1 MYLSFLIRVQK
12 KRIIIEREQ
21 FFFFLLPPVIIHS
34 DAKWEL
40 DVSSNLTGLGYL
52 PGYLKVCGLNP
63 TKGIFFSFYTYE
75 NFNLC
80 LSFLSS
86 FSPITRYTRQ
96 KKPNI
101 DVVFLSMVAAS
112 SLYIA
117 TYDILICTLDKLL
130 ISTTREKEKKRCIKW
145 LSIKER

>member
-1 MYLSFLIRVQK
+1 LNPLQKSRKADYNRGLIA
-12 KRIIIEREQ
+12 
-21 FFFFLLPPVIIHS
+21 LVIINS
-34 DAKWEL
+34 DAKREL
-40 DVSSNLTGLGYL
+40 DVSSSLTGLGHL
-52 PGYLKVCGLNP
+52 PGYLKVCGSSP

-75 NFNLC
+75 NSNLC

-117 TYDILICTLDKLL
+117 TYDVLICTLDELL

-145 LSIKER
+145 LSIKEW